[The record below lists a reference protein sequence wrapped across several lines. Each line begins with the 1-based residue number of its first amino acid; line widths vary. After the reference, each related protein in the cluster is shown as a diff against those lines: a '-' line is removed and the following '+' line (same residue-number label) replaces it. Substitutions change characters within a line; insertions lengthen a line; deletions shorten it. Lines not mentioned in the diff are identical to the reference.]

1 MKAIIASMIIGLV
14 LIAHYILILCTIEL
28 SKKSIFEKIM
38 IGIIVTILLITT
50 LNYMGGIAFYIS

>member
-14 LIAHYILILCTIEL
+14 LIAHYILILCTIAL
-28 SKKSIFEKIM
+28 SKKSIFGKIM

-50 LNYMGGIAFYIS
+50 LNYMEELA

>member
-14 LIAHYILILCTIEL
+14 LIANYILILCTIAL
-28 SKKSIFEKIM
+28 SKKSIFGKIM

-50 LNYMGGIAFYIS
+50 LNYMEELA